1 MSNAVKD
8 GHGNVIGWRCF
19 ECSEVVTQMWGNLC
33 NECRAKERRHQQTL
47 AATSAVAG
55 QAYTELLMAVERK
68 FPGES
73 RHQTALRYIR
83 EAEQRANDPTP
94 AKCEAGS

>member
-1 MSNAVKD
+1 MSNVRDAD
-8 GHGNVIGWRCF
+8 GRIIGFRCH
-19 ECSEVVTQMWGNLC
+19 ECSNVVPNMWGDIC
-33 NECRAKERRHQQTL
+33 NACREKERRHQETL
-47 AATSAVAG
+47 AATSVVVG

-94 AKCEAGS
+94 AQCEVVS

>member
-1 MSNAVKD
+1 MTTPIVVCAECGTPNPAHVD
-8 GHGNVIGWRCF
+8 RC
-19 ECSEVVTQMWGNLC
+19 CHCDRPLNGP
-33 NECRAKERRHQQTL
+33 L
-47 AATSAVAG
+47 AWVPTAAAEVAG

-94 AKCEAGS
+94 AQCEAVT